1 MKQLINK
8 TLPLILIAIPVIV
21 FWYWFFAFAVDAPM
35 WDDFVLTDFMLR
47 LNENPS
53 FSEKLRL
60 FFAQHNAHRIVYDR
74 VITYLVWLLT
84 GKMDFRL
91 MMLIG
96 NLSLM
101 GLLGLFWKV
110 FRTEGLS
117 AWQFVPVPM
126 LLLTMQ
132 GYENT
137 YWAMAALQNY
147 TVLFF
152 VLTSLHCLA
161 VSASGS
167 QAGKNFTW
175 AIILAILATFTSGN
189 GQMTFFIG
197 ILLLIYQRQW
207 RKLSVW
213 CLAMFPTLGLY
224 FWGYNRLPQEL
235 FTSKFFINFFAFNGA
250 AFADSD
256 QYKIAMM
263 VGIVVFVW
271 LAGIFSWKVLLPL
284 LNKHTSSAKSSL
296 GVQAWFV
303 FLCITSLLV
312 AASHLKELPIH
323 ETLVSRYKIYSH
335 LFLIISYL
343 WLLILL
349 KNHWRTIATALS
361 IVFGLG
367 FEAAAY
373 YQFFDDMSYRNRDLI
388 ITGFNVKHN
397 GTCLMGISHAAAADS
412 VYRKLEAKGLYELPQ
427 EIDFP
432 EQIVQPTQIGLNVE
446 EVQRKLLYFTP
457 LVKTLA
463 ISNDDYLPL
472 ITAPQDGAFVVLR
485 SPTKTFVFNT
495 HQNQNGKKGFFTGG
509 GYYRAGFFTE
519 IHKPL
524 LPPDAYRVGL
534 LVIEN
539 GKSRLELTHQQVKVQ
554 ENELVE

>member
-1 MKQLINK
+1 MKQLINRA
-8 TLPLILIAIPVIV
+8 LPLILIAIPVVV

-35 WDDFVLTDFMLR
+35 WDDFVLTDFMLH
-47 LNENPS
+47 LSQNPP
-53 FSEKLRL
+53 FVEKLRL

-91 MMLIG
+91 MMLVG

-101 GLLGLFWKV
+101 GLLALFWRV
-110 FRTEGLS
+110 FRAERLS

-152 VLTSLHCLA
+152 VLTSLYCLA
-161 VSASGS
+161 VSVSGDK
-167 QAGKNFTW
+167 GNFTW
-175 AIILAILATFTSGN
+175 AIVLAILATFTSGN

-197 ILLLIYQRQW
+197 ILLLIYQGKW
-207 RKLSVW
+207 RKLGIW
-213 CLAMFPTLGLY
+213 CLSMIPTLALY
-224 FWGYNRLPQEL
+224 FWGYKRLPQEL

-250 AFADSD
+250 AFADGN
-256 QYKIAMM
+256 QYKVALM
-263 VGIVVFVW
+263 VGILIFGWLMGLFV
-271 LAGIFSWKVLLPL
+271 WKVLLPL
-284 LNKHTSSAKSSL
+284 LKKYPSSVQESML

-312 AASHLKELPIH
+312 AASHLEELPIH

-343 WLLILL
+343 WLLVLL
-349 KNHWRTIATALS
+349 KNRWRTLATAVS

-412 VYRKLEAKGLYELPQ
+412 VYRKLSEKGLYEFPQ

-432 EQIVQPTQIGLNVE
+432 KQIIQPTQIGLNVE

-463 ISNDDYLPL
+463 ISNSDYLPQ
-472 ITAPQDGAFVVLR
+472 ITALQDGAFVVLH
-485 SPTKTFVFNT
+485 SASKTFVFNT

-524 LPPDAYRVGL
+524 LPPDTYQVGL

-539 GKSRLELTHQQVKVQ
+539 RKSRLELTNQQVKVQ